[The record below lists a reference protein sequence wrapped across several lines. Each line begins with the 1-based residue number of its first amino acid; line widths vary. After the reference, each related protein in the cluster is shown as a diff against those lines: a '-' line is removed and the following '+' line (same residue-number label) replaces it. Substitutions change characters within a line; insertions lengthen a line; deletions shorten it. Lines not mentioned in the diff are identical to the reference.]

1 MKILDI
7 ALNDFTRSV
16 RSLFAIGMMVV
27 APLVITGLIY
37 VAFSGAGS
45 ENSDLPIIQVG
56 IVNLDQ
62 VPADAPVALG
72 KTLAD
77 MYFDE
82 SVAGYIQPKI
92 YPGEASVRSAIN
104 NQEIQAAVII
114 PAGMTAALM
123 ANQSVPPVRIL
134 QDPTLTIG
142 PMVVKNM
149 AQFLLDGIYG
159 GSIAVQ
165 VHRQRFAVHGI
176 AENSINLQSIIHDYE
191 GWFTA
196 FQRELF
202 HSPQAALVLVTPQ
215 SAGEEAPSADPM
227 AGILSQIMTGQMIF
241 FAFFTGA
248 YSMQSI
254 LKEQEEGTLARLFTT
269 PTPRLTI
276 LGGKFLAVVFTVC
289 GQGLVLLLVGRLLFK
304 VQWGTPTSVLLTML
318 GQVASATGLGVLL
331 ISFVKHERQ
340 AGPVI
345 GGGLTA
351 LGMLGGLFTVGMQM
365 PEAFTRLANF
375 IPQGW
380 VLHAWRLSLNG
391 APSAE
396 VFTTCLI
403 LVGMGATMFA
413 IGGLRFNRRFA

>member
-7 ALNDFTRSV
+7 ALNDFTRSI

-37 VAFSGAGS
+37 VAFSGAGG
-45 ENSDLPIIQVG
+45 EASDLPVIRVG

-62 VPADAPVALG
+62 PPADAPLALG

-77 MYFDE
+77 MYSDE
-82 SVAGYIQPKI
+82 SVASYIQPKQ
-92 YPGEASVRSAIN
+92 YPDETSAHTAIN
-104 NQEIQAAVII
+104 SQEIQAAVII
-114 PAGMTAALM
+114 PSGMTAALI
-123 ANQSVPPVRIL
+123 ANQSIPPVRIL
-134 QDPTLTIG
+134 QDPTATIG
-142 PMVVKNM
+142 PLVVKNM
-149 AQFLLDGIYG
+149 AQSLLDGIHG

-165 VHRQRFAVHGI
+165 IHRQRFEANRL
-176 AENSINLQSIIHDYE
+176 ADDPNSILGIINTYGE
-191 GWFTA
+191 WFTT

-202 HSPQAALVLVTPQ
+202 HSPEAALVLVAPQ
-215 SAGEEAPSADPM
+215 AAGEEPGNIDPI

-269 PTPRLTI
+269 PTPRITI
-276 LGGKFLAVVFTVC
+276 LTSKFLAVVLTVC
-289 GQGLVLLLVGRLLFK
+289 GQGLVLLLIGRLLFK
-304 VQWGTPTSVLLTML
+304 VQWGAPLSVLLTL
-318 GQVASATGLGVLL
+318 VGQIASATGLGVLL
-331 ISFVKHERQ
+331 ISLVKNERQ

-345 GGGLTA
+345 GGGLTG

-365 PEAFTRLANF
+365 PEAFTRISNF

-380 VLHAWRLSLNG
+380 VLHAWKLSLNG
-391 APSAE
+391 APSTE
-396 VFTTCLI
+396 VFTTFFI
-403 LVGMGATMFA
+403 LVAMGAAMFA
-413 IGGLRFNRRFA
+413 IGALRFGRRFA